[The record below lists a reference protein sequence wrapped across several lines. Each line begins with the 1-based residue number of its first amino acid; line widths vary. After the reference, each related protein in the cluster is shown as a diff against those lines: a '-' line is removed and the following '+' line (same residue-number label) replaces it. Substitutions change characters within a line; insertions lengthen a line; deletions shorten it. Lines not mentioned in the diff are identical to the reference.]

1 MKKTILTIA
10 LLSAVLGAHAMAPNA
25 VAAAA
30 AVAVNTAV
38 GVAVAG
44 PVFGP
49 AAAAIAASAGVAV
62 AAPAPVATAAAAP
75 TSQATVSVK
84 GATTVAG
91 APLLLSV
98 NGAKPTEPDFKAMF
112 EAGQAHPQ
120 WKVVKVKV
128 DGIRS
133 RMYLKSATGNAT
145 LEMDV
150 ATTLAQGLKIKKDAI
165 VSLETETSGQGALIK
180 FMKDKTPMGF
190 MVNQTT
196 KIR

>member
-10 LLSAVLGAHAMAPNA
+10 LLSAVLGAQAMVPNA
-25 VAAAA
+25 VADAA

-62 AAPAPVATAAAAP
+62 AAPAPAAAAS

-128 DGIRS
+128 DGVKS
-133 RMYLKSATGNAT
+133 RVYLKSATGNAT